1 MAQYFFN
8 PSRTF
13 REFLLLP
20 NLTTK
25 EHIPDNVNLRVPITK
40 YRKDETPALSLN
52 IPFSSAIMQSV
63 SDDRLAIALARC
75 GGISFIYHSQSIKE
89 QAEMVSRVK
98 KYKAGFVIS
107 DSNLT
112 PAHTLADLTAL
123 KEQTGHS
130 TVAITDDGTPLGRLM
145 GMVTSRDY
153 RLSRMPTDTKIKEFM
168 TPFKKLVY
176 GNKYCTLEEANDLIW
191 NHKLNCLP
199 IIDDDQRLLY
209 MVFRKD
215 YDAHKKHPKELLDTE
230 KRLVVGAGINT
241 RDYKERVPAL
251 LEAKADIFCV
261 DSSDGFS
268 EWQKDTIRFIKD
280 TYGDTVKVGGGNV
293 VDGEGFNY
301 LAEAG
306 ADFVK
311 IGIGGGSIC
320 ITSQEKGIGRGQATA
335 VIEVDKARDEYYQ
348 KTGIY
353 IPICSDGGLVH
364 DYQIAVAMAMG
375 ADFVMMGRY
384 FARFEE
390 SPSELLK
397 LDSGYVKEYWGE
409 GSNRAHNWQRY
420 DLGGKGDKL
429 SFEEGVDAYVPF
441 AGGLSENV
449 ENTLSR
455 IKAVMCNCGAITV
468 REFHDKARLE
478 LISEMSYKEGRAHD
492 VILRTNNTAV

>member
-1 MAQYFFN
+1 M
-8 PSRTF
+8 
-13 REFLLLP
+13 
-20 NLTTK
+20 
-25 EHIPDNVNLRVPITK
+25 
-40 YRKDETPALSLN
+40 
-52 IPFSSAIMQSV
+52 
-63 SDDRLAIALARC
+63 
-75 GGISFIYHSQSIKE
+75 
-89 QAEMVSRVK
+89 
-98 KYKAGFVIS
+98 
-107 DSNLT
+107 
-112 PAHTLADLTAL
+112 
-123 KEQTGHS
+123 
-130 TVAITDDGTPLGRLM
+130 
-145 GMVTSRDY
+145 
-153 RLSRMPTDTKIKEFM
+153 
-168 TPFKKLVY
+168 
-176 GNKYCTLEEANDLIW
+176 
-191 NHKLNCLP
+191 
-199 IIDDDQRLLY
+199 
-209 MVFRKD
+209 
-215 YDAHKKHPKELLDTE
+215 
-230 KRLVVGAGINT
+230 
-241 RDYKERVPAL
+241 
-251 LEAKADIFCV
+251 
-261 DSSDGFS
+261 
-268 EWQKDTIRFIKD
+268 
-280 TYGDTVKVGGGNV
+280 KVGGGNV

-335 VIEVDKARDEYYQ
+335 VIEVDKARDEYYR

-441 AGGLSENV
+441 AGGLRENV

-468 REFHDKARLE
+468 HEFHDRARLE

-492 VILRTNNTAV
+492 VILRTNNSNV